1 MRPERRVPDGCSA
14 VAASWLSSTALG
26 PNSSARP
33 APVAG
38 IVGVVVGR
46 GVSRPRRSAVRAI
59 AGHAAHS
66 PGDRGSRYRVPSNPL
81 PPALTRHPPLGQ
93 ERAERPFAYRSMR
106 PCTSNERRAS
116 RSPQHAPT
124 ASRDHCQRR
133 FKARQ
138 RSTDAHPDR
147 VRARRGIDRE
157 SDEPLTSADVRR
169 IAQLVRR
176 RALVAQM
183 FVVSSAI
190 SERWPEATDLTSV
203 KLLLRQPPSRTRSAA
218 TSGARLTTSR

>member
-1 MRPERRVPDGCSA
+1 M
-14 VAASWLSSTALG
+14 
-26 PNSSARP
+26 
-33 APVAG
+33 
-38 IVGVVVGR
+38 GVVVGR
-46 GVSRPRRSAVRAI
+46 GVSRSRRSAVRAI

-106 PCTSNERRAS
+106 PCTSNETPGKS
-116 RSPQHAPT
+116 ITPT
-124 ASRDHCQRR
+124 RTDCERDHCQRR

-147 VRARRGIDRE
+147 VRARRGIHRE

-176 RALVAQM
+176 RALAAQM
-183 FVVSSAI
+183 SVVSSAI